1 MDDSEDSL
9 MSVDQKL
16 DKIVDTLGVQAVILE
31 RLTVTVEDHVRR
43 TNLLEEDIKP
53 IKKHVWM
60 IQGGVKLLILAS
72 LLAAIAEGI
81 AAWARH

>member
-1 MDDSEDSL
+1 

-16 DKIVDTLGVQAVILE
+16 DKIVDTLGQQAVTLE

-43 TNLLEEDIKP
+43 TNILEADMAP

-60 IQGGVKLLILAS
+60 VNGALKLIGLMGILA
-72 LLAAIAEGI
+72 AVAEGL
-81 AAWARH
+81 AVWLKH

>member
-1 MDDSEDSL
+1 

-16 DKIVDTLGVQAVILE
+16 DKIADTLTMQAVTLE

-43 TNLLEEDIKP
+43 TNILEADIAP

-60 IQGGVKLLILAS
+60 VNGGLKLIGIMTMLAGIAEVLILW
-72 LLAAIAEGI
+72 I
-81 AAWARH
+81 RK

>member
-1 MDDSEDSL
+1 

-16 DKIVDTLGVQAVILE
+16 DKIVDTLGQQAVTLE

-43 TNLLEEDIKP
+43 TNILEADIVP

-60 IQGGVKLLILAS
+60 VNGALKLIGLVGI
-72 LLAAIAEGI
+72 LAAIAEGL
-81 AAWARH
+81 AAWLRK

>member
-1 MDDSEDSL
+1 M

-16 DKIVDTLGVQAVILE
+16 DKISDTLTAQAVTLE

-43 TNLLEEDIKP
+43 TNIIEADMVP

-60 IQGGVKLLILAS
+60 VNGALKFIGLLGIF
-72 LLAAIAEGI
+72 AAIAEGI
-81 AAWARH
+81 TVWLKH

>member
-1 MDDSEDSL
+1 

-16 DKIVDTLGVQAVILE
+16 DKIVDTLGQQAVTLE

-43 TNLLEEDIKP
+43 TNILEEDIKP

-60 IQGGVKLLILAS
+60 VSGALKLIGLMATV
-72 LLAAIAEGI
+72 AAIAEGI
-81 AAWARH
+81 AICIKH

>member
-1 MDDSEDSL
+1 

-16 DKIVDTLGVQAVILE
+16 DKIVDTLGQQAVTLE

-43 TNLLEEDIKP
+43 TNILEEDIKP

-60 IQGGVKLLILAS
+60 VNGALKFIGLLGI
-72 LLAAIAEGI
+72 LAAIAEGL
-81 AAWARH
+81 AAWMKH